1 MLASRRHVLNGAA
14 SLALTAAAGPAFAAI
29 GPDDKFDL
37 LIKGGEVL
45 DRITFDRGSFSTL
58 QSSGFM
64 LLGMTLSARN
74 RLAGGMIETIS
85 WVRSGW

>member
-1 MLASRRHVLNGAA
+1 MSHLRAGDAGDRAGTNFCVELQERSNG
-14 SLALTAAAGPAFAAI
+14 
-29 GPDDKFDL
+29 
-37 LIKGGEVL
+37 
-45 DRITFDRGSFSTL
+45 FDRGSFSTS

-74 RLAGGMIETIS
+74 RLAGEMIETIS